1 MEQRITIGK
10 VAAAAGVNVET
21 VRFYHRR
28 GLLAEPKKEAGGFRH
43 YDDNAIAQ
51 LRFIK
56 RAQAIG
62 FSLDEIKGLMRLNQP
77 GSCKQT
83 HDVAVAKLTM
93 VEEKIND
100 LRRIQKTLKQ
110 LIKECEVGSDKVS
123 CPIIQALGQP

>member
-21 VRFYHRR
+21 IRFYHRR
-28 GLLAEPKKEAGGFRH
+28 GLLAEPEKEAGGFRY

-62 FSLDEIKGLMRLNQP
+62 FSLDEIKGLMRLNQT

-83 HDVAVAKLTM
+83 HDVAVAKLAL
-93 VEEKIND
+93 VEKKIND
-100 LRRIQKTLKQ
+100 LKRIQRTLKQ
-110 LIKECEVGSDKVS
+110 LIKECEVSNGKVS
-123 CPIIQALGQP
+123 CPIIEALDLP